1 MTPLR
6 IAIVGGGDFAHEHAR
21 SIAALPKLAR
31 LVAVVDPARERA
43 QTFCAA
49 HGIPSAYAETS
60 EMLRQEQPDVVAI
73 CSPPYTHAPLTIEA
87 LRAGAH
93 VVCEKPLVLSL
104 AELDQIASVEEETGR
119 TCTGIMQWRYGAGA
133 QHVRRLIESGEFGA
147 PLLALCNTLWY
158 RPYIYYEVAP
168 WRAQWDKAGGG
179 VAMTMGIHAMDM
191 VLWLMGEWTEVS
203 AMTEAKDRRYLEVDT
218 LALAHVRFENGALA
232 SFVNST
238 LSPRQE
244 SYVRIDTQLTT
255 VELTHLYRYENTDW
269 HISLRTDTP
278 PDDAAYANLVRWRQI
293 ETDEAGSIETQY
305 AHILPLL
312 LAGKRTPTR
321 PRALRPTYE
330 FLAALYKSAATG
342 QSVKRGTILP
352 GDPFYASM
360 RGSAP
365 DA

>member
-6 IAIVGGGDFAHEHAR
+6 IAIVGAGDFAHEHAR
-21 SIAALPKLAR
+21 SIAALPQFAR
-31 LVAVVDPARERA
+31 LVAAVDPTRERA
-43 QTFCAA
+43 RAFCTA
-49 HGIPSAYAETS
+49 HGIPAAYADTS
-60 EMLRQEQPDVVAI
+60 EMLRQEHPDIVAI
-73 CSPPYTHAPLTIEA
+73 CSPPHTHAPLTLEA

-93 VVCEKPLVLSL
+93 VVCEKPLALSL
-104 AELDQIASVEEETGR
+104 AELDEIAAAEDETAR

-133 QHVRRLIESGEFGA
+133 QHVKRLLTPDEFGA

-158 RPYIYYEVAP
+158 RGAEYYAAAP
-168 WRAQWDKAGGG
+168 WRAEWDKAGGG

-191 VLWLMGEWTEVS
+191 VLWLLGEWTEVS
-203 AMTEAKDRRYLEVDT
+203 AITSSLDRAVTIDT
-218 LALAHVRFENGALA
+218 LALAQVRFANGALA

-238 LSPRQE
+238 LSPRQA
-244 SYVRIDTQLTT
+244 SSVRIDMQRATI
-255 VELTHLYRYENTDW
+255 ELTHLYRYENRDW

-293 ETDEAGSIETQY
+293 ETDEPGSIETQY

-312 LAGKRTPTR
+312 RTGKRTPTR
-321 PRALRPTYE
+321 PHALRPTYE

-342 QSVKRGTILP
+342 QPVKRGTILP

-360 RGSAP
+360 NP
-365 DA
+365 K